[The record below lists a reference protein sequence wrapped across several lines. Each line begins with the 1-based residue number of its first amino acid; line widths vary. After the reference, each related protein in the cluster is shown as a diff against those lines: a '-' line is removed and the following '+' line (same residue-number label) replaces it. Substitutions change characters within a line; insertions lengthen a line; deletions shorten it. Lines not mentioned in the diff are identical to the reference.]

1 MMWNYWRSCK
11 VIFMVIGYCKR
22 EKVFDIF
29 VFGYCRGLEKLRS
42 ILVVCLVDVFERG
55 VNVIRNDI
63 VY

>member
-1 MMWNYWRSCK
+1 
-11 VIFMVIGYCKR
+11 MVIGYCKR